1 MKLEGE
7 QVLLRVHLR
16 STDKYGWWR
25 PAADVLV
32 ERARQDGLAGA
43 TVLRGIHGLDAAGR
57 LLERGAWSLAE
68 TVPVVV
74 EIVDSAA
81 AVGRFL
87 AVVEE
92 VVTEGLA
99 TLERG
104 HVLLYRPDRSTPV
117 RLAVPGPV

>member
-32 ERARQDGLAGA
+32 ERARRDGLAGA
-43 TVLRGIHGLDAAGR
+43 TVLRGIHGLDATGQ
-57 LLERGAWSLAE
+57 LLDRSAWSLAE

-74 EIVDSAA
+74 EIVDNAPA
-81 AVGRFL
+81 IGRFL
-87 AVVEE
+87 AVVSE
-92 VVTEGLA
+92 VVAEGLA
-99 TLERG
+99 TMERG
-104 HVLLYRPDRSTPV
+104 RV
-117 RLAVPGPV
+117 